1 MGQSRPVAHPRPL
14 PQAGGG
20 KEQDMSEPAAINADE
35 AFVGTVEPEGADKLD
50 EGKLAEWMTANV
62 AGFEGPV
69 HLTKFKGGQS
79 NPTYKV
85 EAKSGNYVLR
95 RKPFGPLLP
104 SAHAVDREYKVQNA
118 LNKAGFPAAKQ
129 YGLCTDE
136 SVVGSWFYI
145 MDMVDGKTIWDGA
158 MPGVAPEYRRQTYL
172 AMIDTLAQLH
182 GTDVEAVGL
191 ADFGKPGNYFG
202 RQVDRWTKQYKLS
215 ETEHMPDMERL
226 IAWLPATLPEQTRTS
241 VVHGDYR
248 IDNMIWAKDEPK
260 VLAVLDWELSTL
272 GDPLGDFSYVCM
284 AYVTENGGRSGVQD
298 LDRKALGI
306 PELDELVERY
316 CQATG
321 RDSVPDMNW
330 LFAYNFFRL
339 AGILQGIKKRV
350 LDGTASSPHAKAQSD
365 RVQPL
370 IDRATQF
377 AKLAGM

>member
-1 MGQSRPVAHPRPL
+1 MT
-14 PQAGGG
+14 
-20 KEQDMSEPAAINADE
+20 EAINADE
-35 AFVGTVEPEGADKLD
+35 AFVGTVEPEGADRLD
-50 EGKLAEWMTANV
+50 EGKLAEWMAANV
-62 AGFEGPV
+62 AGFEGPL

-118 LNKAGFPAAKQ
+118 LNKAGFPAARQ

-145 MDMVDGKTIWDGA
+145 MDLVDGKTIWDGA
-158 MPGVAPEYRRQTYL
+158 MPGAEPDYRRATYF

-182 GTDVEAVGL
+182 SVDVEAAGL

-226 IAWLPATLPEQTRTS
+226 IEWLPATLPEQTRTS

-248 IDNMIWAKDEPK
+248 IDNMIWARDEPK

-306 PELDELVERY
+306 PELEELVERY
-316 CQATG
+316 CAATG
-321 RDSVPDMNW
+321 RSSVPDMNW

-350 LDGTASSPHAKAQSD
+350 IDGTASSAHAKAQSD

-370 IDRATQF
+370 IDRATEF
-377 AKLAGM
+377 AKKAGM

>member
-1 MGQSRPVAHPRPL
+1 MT
-14 PQAGGG
+14 
-20 KEQDMSEPAAINADE
+20 EAINADE
-35 AFVGTVEPEGADKLD
+35 AFVGTVEPEGADRLD
-50 EGKLAEWMTANV
+50 EARLAEWMQANV
-62 AGFEGPV
+62 AGFKGPL

-79 NPTYKV
+79 NPTYKI
-85 EAKSGNYVLR
+85 EAASGNYVLR

-118 LNKAGFPAAKQ
+118 LNKAGFPAALQ
-129 YGLCTDE
+129 FGLCTDD

-158 MPGVAPEYRRQTYL
+158 MPGAAPAYRRDTYF
-172 AMIDTLAQLH
+172 AMIDTLAALH
-182 GTDVEAVGL
+182 NVDVAAVGL
-191 ADFGKPGNYFG
+191 ADYGKPGNYFG

-226 IAWLPATLPEQTRTS
+226 IEWLPQTLPEQTRTS

-248 IDNMIWAKDEPK
+248 IDNMIWAKDSPE

-284 AYVTENGGRSGVQD
+284 AWVTENGGRSGVQD

-306 PELDELVERY
+306 PELEEVVERY
-316 CQATG
+316 CAATG
-321 RDSVPDMNW
+321 RTSLPDMNW

-350 LDGTASSPHAKAQSD
+350 IDGTASSAHAKAQSE

-370 IDRATQF
+370 VDRATEF
-377 AKLAGM
+377 AKRAGM